1 MPRVSVLMPA
11 YNSEKYVGAAIESI
25 LNQTF
30 TDFEFIIIND
40 GSTDSTAK
48 IVRDY
53 AKRDNRIKFIDNKKN
68 RGIAKIRNQL
78 LDVANG
84 TYIAFQ
90 DSDDISLADR
100 LEKQVRYLDT
110 HKNITVV
117 GGGMKTFPQQQ
128 LITAPENPK
137 ILDFYWA
144 NSVFNPTVMIRKSDI
159 DSINLRYDETLQ
171 TAEDYD
177 FWTKLVKYYNIHN
190 MPDVLLNYR
199 VLDTSLSHNNPHL
212 DECNKKVQNNILNF
226 LTSNKNTATSLSIK
240 YRILL
245 FGFLPLFKQKY
256 SRIYLFDIIPL
267 LKKRGSVWYLFD
279 FIPLFT
285 KR

>member
-1 MPRVSVLMPA
+1 MPRVSVLMPT
-11 YNSEKYVGAAIESI
+11 YNAEKYVSAAIESI

-40 GSTDSTAK
+40 GSTDNTLQ

-53 AKRDNRIKFIDNKKN
+53 AKQDKRIKFIDNKKN
-68 RGIAKIRNQL
+68 SGIAKVRNQL
-78 LDVANG
+78 LDIAKG
-84 TYIAFQ
+84 TYIAYQ
-90 DSDDISLADR
+90 DSDDISLPNR
-100 LEKQVRYLDT
+100 LEKQVQYLDT
-110 HKNITVV
+110 NKNITVV
-117 GGGMKTFPQQQ
+117 GGGMKTFPRQE
-128 LITAPENPK
+128 LMTAPENPK
-137 ILDFYWA
+137 ILDFYTA
-144 NSVFNPTVMIRKSDI
+144 NACFNPTVMIRKSDI

-177 FWTKLVKYYNIHN
+177 FWTKLVKRYNIYN
-190 MPDVLLNYR
+190 MPDVLINYR

-256 SRIYLFDIIPL
+256 SRIYVFDIIPL
-267 LKKRGSVWYLFD
+267 LKKRGSWWYLFD
-279 FIPLFT
+279 FIPVFT